1 MAYRET
7 GIWENAIDVANRV
20 LASNSSEK
28 KCFKDKKPVY
38 NQNASVS
45 ISPTELSLFL
55 MIYSAHVSLLMAVDC
70 FYGFLHF

>member
-1 MAYRET
+1 MAYWET
-7 GIWENAIDVANRV
+7 GKWENAIDVANRV

-38 NQNASVS
+38 NQNVSVS

-55 MIYSAHVSLLMAVDC
+55 TSSSEHNFLHMAIDC
-70 FYGFLHF
+70 FYGF